1 MYICKVDKTNHA
13 ITIIDKTTKRGITM
27 RNIGE
32 EMAAFLIE
40 MAQKA
45 SASDKL
51 EKTVIPT
58 VKENVSNVD

>member
-1 MYICKVDKTNHA
+1 MYTCKVDKTNHA

-32 EMAAFLIE
+32 EMAEFLVT

-45 SASDKL
+45 NQGDENQPEIVS
-51 EKTVIPT
+51 
-58 VKENVSNVD
+58 VKPQGQGVDL